1 VLLLETHGDRY
12 TVRRG
17 VVSDAPALIP
27 ATRCRTMP
35 GNRPTIASPTKVPAP
50 ESAGVHWMGEFEMSK
65 TQLVQLVAGHC
76 NAAALM
82 QFARAPF
89 AAELER
95 EWVIG
100 DLRFPGG
107 PGGGMAEIDIGPAST
122 GPCPRT
128 APWTPP
134 RADLLQ

>member
-1 VLLLETHGDRY
+1 M
-12 TVRRG
+12 
-17 VVSDAPALIP
+17 APL
-27 ATRCRTMP
+27 
-35 GNRPTIASPTKVPAP
+35 TKVSAP
-50 ESAGVHWMGEFEMSK
+50 ESAGVHWIGEFEMSK
-65 TQLVQLVAGHC
+65 TLLAQLVAGHC

-107 PGGGMAEIDIGPAST
+107 RGSGMADIDLRPGSP
-122 GPCPRT
+122 GPCVKT
-128 APWTPP
+128 VPWTPP